1 MGLFN
6 TLTLDSSLQLPNLDV
21 KIDSWQTKDLLDDIG
36 PFSDAHINAEG
47 QLEMTVHETEWVE
60 NSDSFFN
67 GTFETT
73 DTNVEPLI
81 YTGYVTFYNSYSHPE
96 YTHDSEHDF
105 IHGWYEY
112 RAHFV
117 DGLLTGG
124 VDRIGYTEAKKL
136 SLEETSIARQE
147 IKDNRAQ
154 IQKEQIER
162 RKNNPSAVEKLIDNI
177 DALTA
182 KPKDFVMPEMS
193 DYAEVLK
200 CISKEIQKYREK
212 YDPWHE

>member
-1 MGLFN
+1 MGLYN

-21 KIDSWQTKDLLDDIG
+21 KIDSWQTKDLIDDLGI
-36 PFSDAHINAEG
+36 FSDAHINAEG
-47 QLEMTVHETEWVE
+47 QLEIIVHKTEYVE
-60 NSDSFFN
+60 EADSFFG
-67 GTFETT
+67 GTFETIST
-73 DTNVEPLI
+73 HVEHLI
-81 YTGYVTFYNSYSHPE
+81 YTGYIIFYNSYNHPE

-136 SLEETSIARQE
+136 SLEETAVARQTV
-147 IKDNRAQ
+147 KNNRAVLK
-154 IQKEQIER
+154 KEQHER
-162 RKNNPSAVEKLIDNI
+162 RKNNPSPVEKLIDSI
-177 DALTA
+177 DALTQ

-200 CISKEIQKYREK
+200 CISNEIQKYREK
-212 YDPWHE
+212 YDQWHE